1 MEIYERVHHLRKH
14 VLKMTMD
21 AFGKELGVS
30 RSVIVNIEGNKL
42 ARPDQKLSLMKLI
55 CEKFNVREEWLL
67 NGEEPMFKSEKET
80 FDLNKLLIKEGVK
93 AEDIDFFKSFIHTYL
108 DLKPETRKMV
118 KGMMIACA
126 ENKEE
131 RER

>member
-14 VLKMTMD
+14 VLKMSMKD
-21 AFGKELGVS
+21 FGKELGVS
-30 RSVIVNIEGNKL
+30 SSVIINIEGNKL

-55 CEKFNVREEWLL
+55 CKTFNVREEWLL
-67 NGEEPMFKSEKET
+67 NGEEPMFETDKET
-80 FDLNKLLIKEGVK
+80 FDLNELLIKEGVK
-93 AEDIDFFKSFIHTYL
+93 PEDMDFFKSFIHTYL

-126 ENKEE
+126 ENKEDTKH
-131 RER
+131 